1 MARGLGLG
9 RFRLGRMGGNGKTA
23 GIPNKWLLG
32 GLLIG
37 GAAGLYYILAGKQ
50 TGFGPADAILEP
62 IGDITGLGGKGSSFL
77 PQVFGGAPT
86 VPAGAV
92 PPATPVKPVG
102 GLSQDFSGGYFG
114 GAYATYPEGGGI
126 GISQAYQTSSDTYED
141 WYSNTSNADDRISI
155 S

>member
-1 MARGLGLG
+1 MARGFSLG
-9 RFRLGRMGGNGKTA
+9 RFSRMGGNGKTA

-32 GLLIG
+32 GALVA
-37 GAAGLYYILAGKQ
+37 GAAGLYYILAGKS
-50 TGFGPADAILEP
+50 TGFGPVDAILEP
-62 IGDITGLGGKGSSFL
+62 VGNITGLGGKGAGLL
-77 PQVFGGAPT
+77 PQVFGPT

-126 GISQAYQTSSDTYED
+126 GIAQAYATSPDMYED
-141 WYSNTSNADDRISI
+141 WYNNTSNADDRISI

>member
-9 RFRLGRMGGNGKTA
+9 RFSRMGGNGKTA
-23 GIPNKWLLG
+23 GIPNKWLLLGG
-32 GLLIG
+32 GLL

-92 PPATPVKPVG
+92 PPSTPVKPVG
-102 GLSQDFSGGYFG
+102 LAQDFSGGYFG
-114 GAYATYPEGGGI
+114 GAYATYPEAGGI
-126 GISQAYQTSSDTYED
+126 GISQAYATTPDTYED
-141 WYSNTSNADDRISI
+141 WYSNTSNADDRIS
-155 S
+155 